1 MQRWFLIWRSVN
13 VIHHI
18 NRLKMKIIWSYHWI
32 QKKHFKNQHSVMIN
46 TLSKLG
52 IDGIFLNLIKS
63 TYKISISNIMLN
75 TEWLYAFP
83 VCIMT
88 VCPLFGDNVVLE
100 IAPTVM
106 SEKKRNKSHTDW
118 KEKIKFS
125 LFDNSMIVCIKK
137 KNS

>member
-1 MQRWFLIWRSVN
+1 
-13 VIHHI
+13 
-18 NRLKMKIIWSYHWI
+18 
-32 QKKHFKNQHSVMIN
+32 
-46 TLSKLG
+46 
-52 IDGIFLNLIKS
+52 
-63 TYKISISNIMLN
+63 MLN

-118 KEKIKFS
+118 KEEIKFS
-125 LFDNSMIVCIKK
+125 LFDMIVCIKK
-137 KNS
+137 KKSLRIDKWVQQGCKYKANTQKSHICMY